1 MLRIVDPND
10 NLAVRNIDNI
20 LAFYDAMINN
30 KNPEGAVAKFLD
42 PGYIQHNPIVPDGAT
57 GLAGFFGKV
66 TGDRANF
73 RVVVHRIIASGD
85 YVFAHVNFINLFND
99 DPQDRGIAGVDI
111 YKMSADG
118 KAIEHWD
125 VLQEVGDPN
134 KAAHKNG
141 MF

>member
-42 PGYIQHNPIVPDGAT
+42 PGYIH
-57 GLAGFFGKV
+57 GFFGKV